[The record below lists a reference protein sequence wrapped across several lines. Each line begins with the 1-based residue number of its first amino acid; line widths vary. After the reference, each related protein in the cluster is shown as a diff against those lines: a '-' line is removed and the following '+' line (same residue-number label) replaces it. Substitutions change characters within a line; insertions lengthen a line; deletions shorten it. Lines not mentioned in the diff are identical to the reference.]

1 MQKPVPELD
10 IEPVEENIE
19 EVLSIWRETAWRL
32 GDADLDVL
40 DGDTDAETI
49 GGEPGGLMR
58 GVVVWDANKILCDD
72 DDAWDLTGPGPATIL
87 EKKNKSNARL
97 SIPALIRWL
106 MIFSTYHLIDDLLH
120 RNFLHQKYWFA
131 LKKV

>member
-32 GDADLDVL
+32 GDAGLDVL

-72 DDAWDLTGPGPATIL
+72 DAWDLIGPATFL
-87 EKKNKSNARL
+87 EKKNKSNAR
-97 SIPALIRWL
+97 INYQDA
-106 MIFSTYHLIDDLLH
+106 
-120 RNFLHQKYWFA
+120 
-131 LKKV
+131 